1 LRQHLASKTRTVR
14 RSASLII
21 WALASSADVVSRGAL
36 REPWEVTTPVAVLNG
51 GRGRRITG

>member
-1 LRQHLASKTRTVR
+1 VALQDADGEALSEPN
-14 RSASLII
+14 I